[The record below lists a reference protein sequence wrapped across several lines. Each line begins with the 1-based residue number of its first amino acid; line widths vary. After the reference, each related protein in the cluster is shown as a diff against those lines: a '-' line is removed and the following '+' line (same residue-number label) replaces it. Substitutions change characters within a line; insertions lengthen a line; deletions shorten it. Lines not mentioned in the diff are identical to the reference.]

1 MSWQTEYS
9 KDWMSK
15 FFLFLI
21 SPFLGFLYS
30 LKRINTK
37 SSFLVFFLFSVF
49 FGLNFTTSDGKDE
62 FHSGDAAAYRMKF
75 NQAKTL
81 TQGELFDYY
90 HEVLLMEN
98 EKQRDIYVPLMS
110 YITTFISDSYHVFFA
125 FLAIVFSFFMLSSF
139 KFFSDDLTLRKT
151 FPIWILLWMFVMTNS
166 IFNINGC
173 RFWTAAWIAVFCMFQ
188 IYRNGNKRY
197 YLLACITPLVHQS
210 YFFFLVILLLITLL
224 GNRTSFWKV
233 IFYLSFVVSSL
244 SMQLMV
250 DFSDYLPSA
259 LQFLVARYTEGDIVL
274 KTNLYQVIHRFFDLG
289 WTILLVVM
297 MYRLMK
303 HEQEISNNP
312 KIAGLYKLLLVWM
325 SICNFVMPIPS
336 LGARYITLGLPIL
349 AYVWYHAFT
358 TRGRYNG
365 VLKFYPIVGI
375 MGGYD
380 LLYCYVSQSVPMS
393 FYYTSP
399 IYQFYKYIIQG
410 VL

>member
-98 EKQRDIYVPLMS
+98 ESQRDIYVPLMS
-110 YITTFISDSYHVFFA
+110 YITAFISDSYHVFFA
-125 FLAIVFSFFMLSSF
+125 FLAIVFSFFMLLSF
-139 KFFSDDLTLRKT
+139 KFFSDDLAPRKT

-210 YFFFLVILLLITLL
+210 YFFFLAILLLITLL

-233 IFYLSFVVSSL
+233 AFYLSFVVSSL
-244 SMQLMV
+244 SMQLIV

-274 KTNLYQVIHRFFDLG
+274 KTNLYQVIHRFF
-289 WTILLVVM
+289 
-297 MYRLMK
+297 
-303 HEQEISNNP
+303 
-312 KIAGLYKLLLVWM
+312 A
-325 SICNFVMPIPS
+325 
-336 LGARYITLGLPIL
+336 
-349 AYVWYHAFT
+349 
-358 TRGRYNG
+358 
-365 VLKFYPIVGI
+365 
-375 MGGYD
+375 
-380 LLYCYVSQSVPMS
+380 
-393 FYYTSP
+393 
-399 IYQFYKYIIQG
+399 
-410 VL
+410 